1 MSSSWLEI
9 PQLGGYLNLI
19 WIISYYNTDYLC
31 LKSHWKKQYYTEDE
45 NKNKEKECVEKR
57 PPPLVPSP
65 FWSGEGDIKFPK
77 NWVKVGG
84 ADFLKN
90 HWRTQRVRGEIQKL

>member
-1 MSSSWLEI
+1 M
-9 PQLGGYLNLI
+9 
-19 WIISYYNTDYLC
+19 C

-57 PPPLVPSP
+57 PPPPLVPSP

-77 NWVKVGG
+77 NLVKVGG

-90 HWRTQRVRGEIQKL
+90 HWRTQRVRGETQKL